1 MALAQVS
8 SVSRVVEYLRR
19 LFGGKAHVPML
30 PAPRGA
36 ESTGAGFISPRET
49 DATVDATAMRN
60 LVTANPWAMAG
71 IREIAQEIAARPV
84 QVCIPDEDGK
94 PADLGKAHPLAW
106 FLSNQVRGYTLRQYV
121 ERQVI
126 NLLVTGEL
134 FAEVFGRPSATLPQV
149 GTLIPHDPEDA
160 NPRVSGDETELLD
173 FRISLPSGRYLVP
186 RSRMVFCALSPAF
199 GGPER
204 FRGISPLYPLI
215 SELRGYAKDQGF
227 QEARPRGSAG
237 NLAIK
242 FQDTSDVAKAGR
254 TASMM
259 NTIRERTGYTLALK
273 GVEVSGLPESKEPDL
288 VKDRQH
294 EVKRAVM
301 VALGIAP
308 VTWDESVT
316 NDSASEVQQ
325 RKERRMMRAL
335 SDLVWRQH
343 ESLVRLLARPGE
355 MDAGL
360 HIRSDWSGE
369 LEAEEQAAELA
380 RLGLEAKRA
389 EVVKTYTG
397 AGVPLAE
404 AMRLAS
410 VDTETEAAHADRDE
424 EARGARGRLR
434 AV

>member
-1 MALAQVS
+1 MAIVQASAVG
-8 SVSRVVEYLRR
+8 RVVAYLRR
-19 LFGGKAHVPML
+19 LFGGRPHVAML
-30 PAPRGA
+30 PAPRVS

-49 DATVDATAMRN
+49 DATVDATAMRA

-84 QVCIPDEDGK
+84 QVCLTDDEGR
-94 PADLGKAHPLAW
+94 PVPLGKNHPLAW
-106 FLSNQVRGYTLRQYV
+106 FLRNQVRGYTLRQYV
-121 ERQVI
+121 ERQVV
-126 NLLVTGEL
+126 NLLITGEL
-134 FAEVFGRPSATLPQV
+134 FAEVYGRPTATLPQV

-160 NPRVSGDETELLD
+160 NARVSGDETELLD
-173 FRISLPSGRYLVP
+173 FRVSLPSRRYLVP
-186 RSRMVFCALSPAF
+186 RDRMVFCALSPAL
-199 GGPER
+199 GGAER

-215 SELRGYAKDQGF
+215 PELRSYAKDQGY

-242 FQDTSDVAKAGR
+242 FSSTDDVARAGR
-254 TASMM
+254 IASQM

-273 GVEVSGLPESKEPDL
+273 GVEVSGLPESKEPDQ
-288 VKDRQH
+288 VKDRQR

-335 SDLVWRQH
+335 SNLVWRQH
-343 ESLVRLLARPGE
+343 EPLARLLARPGE

-360 HIRSDWSGE
+360 HIRTDWTGE

-389 EVVKTYTG
+389 EVVKTYTD

-404 AMRLAS
+404 AMRLAG
-410 VDTETEAAHADRDE
+410 VDTDTEAADADRDK
-424 EARGARGRLR
+424 EARGVRRRLR